1 MLRVTGLSVSY
12 GSINAVKEVSFEVA
26 KGEIVAI
33 IGSNGAG
40 KTTILETISGILKPS
55 KGKIEYQK
63 NDITGHKAEKI
74 VRLGI
79 SHMPEGRKIFPDLT
93 VEDNLLLGGWVRRRD
108 RQVIQK
114 NMEIVF
120 SYFPRLKERRTQL
133 GGTLSGGEQQML
145 AISRA
150 IMSNPDMLLLDEPSL
165 GLAPIMVQEIYRI
178 IKELN
183 SRGLT
188 ILLVEQMAYLALK
201 VADRGYVLENGR
213 IVLNGTGNELIQN
226 PKVIDAYLG
235 GKKKN
240 QKEKAGETS
249 S

>member
-12 GSINAVKEVSFEVA
+12 GSVNAVKKVSFEVA

-55 KGKIEYQK
+55 EGKIEYQEK
-63 NDITGHKAEKI
+63 DITGQKAEKI

-108 RQVIQK
+108 RQIIQQ
-114 NMEIVF
+114 NIDIVF
-120 SYFPRLKERRTQL
+120 SYFPRLKERKAQL
-133 GGTLSGGEQQML
+133 AGTLSGGEQQML

-150 IMSNPDMLLLDEPSL
+150 LMSSPNVLLLDEPSL

-183 SRGLT
+183 SQGLT

-201 VADRGYVLENGR
+201 VASRGYVLENGR
-213 IVLNGTGNELIQN
+213 IVLNGTGTELLQN

-240 QKEKAGETS
+240 QKEKPKEAS
-249 S
+249 L